1 MKNKKFLAISAL
13 FLCFILISTA
23 ISSELCDCFGSCI
36 TLYNRDLNQTTKNY
50 IKKRDGY
57 SAKKNI
63 EIDHKIPLCLGGSNS
78 LSNLQAL
85 TQAIHRKKTKNDMNL
100 LNYVKSCNLTVLE
113 AYEKAKKYKPN

>member
-1 MKNKKFLAISAL
+1 MKNKKFSIILSFSLCFL
-13 FLCFILISTA
+13 FLSTA
-23 ISSELCDCFGSCI
+23 MSAELCDCFGSCI
-36 TLYNRDLNQTTKNY
+36 TLYGRDLNQTTKNY

-85 TQAIHRKKTKNDMNL
+85 TKSVHRKKTKNDMNL
-100 LNYVKSCNLTVLE
+100 LNYVKNCNLTVLE
-113 AYEKAKKYKPN
+113 AYEKAKKYKPD